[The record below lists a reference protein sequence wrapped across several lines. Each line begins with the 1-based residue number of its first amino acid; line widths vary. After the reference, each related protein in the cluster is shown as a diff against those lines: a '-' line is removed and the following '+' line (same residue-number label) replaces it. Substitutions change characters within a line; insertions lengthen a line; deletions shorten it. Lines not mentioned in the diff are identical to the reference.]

1 MLVSRGMP
9 IVNIAKVGARSMVL
23 SFLLPSF
30 FSLFVLVLEKKVGEK
45 RIGGVCGVVVR
56 WGGAI
61 EVRRR
66 CFLMYLD

>member
-30 FSLFVLVLEKKVGEK
+30 FFSFRSRSGKKGWGEEDWGSLWCGSEVG
-45 RIGGVCGVVVR
+45 GGN
-56 WGGAI
+56 
-61 EVRRR
+61 
-66 CFLMYLD
+66 